1 MMCSVRC
8 IANNMYPTTNNLN
21 KTISD
26 VCLLGSKSHAIK
38 RLLLNQDSIKT
49 PMDNSAQANCHDDR
63 CNLQWGTRTSSYLL

>member
-1 MMCSVRC
+1 MMCSVRY

-63 CNLQWGTRTSSYLL
+63 CNLQWGTRTSCYLL